1 MKKLILIVS
10 FIIGLGFMANAQIS
24 KKTPEQRAAHQTKAL
39 QKHLS
44 LSQDQAT
51 KVHAALFTAATRL
64 DSLKSNPSGDKKANK
79 LSAKSIKLEAKKQVL
94 SVLTDTQKQKFAAM
108 EKMRKEKHK
117 QKQVQRVPEQG

>member
-1 MKKLILIVS
+1 MKKLILIAT

-44 LSQDQAT
+44 LNQDQAT
-51 KVHAALFTAATRL
+51 KVHAALFTEATRM
-64 DSLKSNPSGDKKANK
+64 DSLKNNPSGDKKADQ
-79 LSAKSIKLEAKKQVL
+79 LSAKSIKLEAKKRVL
-94 SVLTDTQKQKFAAM
+94 SVLTDTQKQKFAVL

-117 QKQVQRVPEQG
+117 QKQAQRVPEQG